1 MKERRG
7 KGKKGEERRK
17 GVKIC
22 MRSDVGTRAGTIS
35 LTVVAIALALCVF
48 TQSASAAHISVVPA
62 FQTVSTGENFSV
74 DIYVDPEGSEVFG
87 AQYELHFNNSL
98 LNATK
103 QEKGPFLSQDG
114 ASTNIYVNK
123 TNNTLGVTEYGEARI
138 GVDYGVT
145 SPGVLATITFRAMEP
160 GICSLNL
167 TNVKLSDPYANPIPA
182 NISNGSVEVRMGI
195 CGDVT
200 DDGIVNM
207 GDVAL
212 LLNNVSYPGNPTYA
226 LANEWAGD
234 VTGDNVLNMGDVALL
249 LNNVS
254 YPGNPTDNLK
264 CM

>member
-7 KGKKGEERRK
+7 KGKKEEVRRK

-22 MRSDVGTRAGTIS
+22 MCSDVGTRAGTVS

-98 LNATK
+98 LNATA
-103 QEKGPFLSQDG
+103 QDKGPFFGSDSIVLK
-114 ASTNIYVNK
+114 NEI
-123 TNNTLGVTEYGEARI
+123 NNTMGWLKYGEIRTATPGI
-138 GVDYGVT
+138 T
-145 SPGVLATITFRAMEP
+145 EPGVLATITFQAIDDIDGLSE
-160 GICSLNL
+160 LKF
-167 TNVKLSDPYANPIPA
+167 TVVKLSDPNVNPIPV
-182 NISNGSVEVRMGI
+182 NISNGSVKVRTGV

-200 DDGIVNM
+200 GDGNVNM
-207 GDVAL
+207 GDYSL
-212 LLNNVSYPGNPTYA
+212 LLNNVSYPGDPTYA
-226 LANEWAGD
+226 LKNEWAGD
-234 VTGDNVLNMGDVALL
+234 VTGDGSINMGDYSLL

-254 YPGNPTDNLK
+254 YPGDPMYNLK
-264 CM
+264 CR

>member
-7 KGKKGEERRK
+7 KGKKEEVRRK

-22 MRSDVGTRAGTIS
+22 MCSDVGTRAGTVS

-48 TQSASAAHISVVPA
+48 TQSVSAAHISVMPA

-98 LNATK
+98 LNATA
-103 QEKGPFLSQDG
+103 QDKGPFFGSDSIVLK
-114 ASTNIYVNK
+114 NEI
-123 TNNTLGVTEYGEARI
+123 NNTMGWLKYGETRTATPGI
-138 GVDYGVT
+138 T
-145 SPGVLATITFRAMEP
+145 EPGVLTTITFHAIADIDGLSEL
-160 GICSLNL
+160 SF
-167 TNVKLSDPYANPIPA
+167 TVVKLSDSYANHIPA

-200 DDGIVNM
+200 DDSIVNM

-226 LANEWAGD
+226 LENEWAGD
-234 VTGDNVLNMGDVALL
+234 VTGDGVLNMGDVALL

-254 YPGNPTDNLK
+254 YPGNPTYNLN